1 MFGGK
6 SFDTSKDIP
15 DLSGKVILV
24 TGGNAGLGQE
34 TILRLASRNPSKIY
48 LAARTA
54 SKAQAAIKE
63 IKKTVP
69 NAPIEHLPLD
79 LASFASIRSA
89 AETFTSESSRLDL
102 LVNNAGVMGTPY
114 GLTKDGYEDQF
125 GTNVMGHAL
134 LTRLLLPT
142 LLKTAEEPNSDVRV
156 VNLASIGHHMAPS
169 GGVIFDQAALEN
181 YSTWRRYGQAK
192 LSNILFARE
201 LARRYPTI
209 KSVAV
214 HPGIIMTNLY
224 TPMQSNILSTFA
236 VWLTRTMAPLL
247 PGVMTSTEEGATNS
261 LWAATAPADKVKSG
275 QYYTPI
281 AHASSGSRYAHD
293 DGLAKKLWEYIDT
306 ELQKHG
312 F

>member
-1 MFGGK
+1 
-6 SFDTSKDIP
+6 
-15 DLSGKVILV
+15 
-24 TGGNAGLGQE
+24 
-34 TILRLASRNPSKIY
+34 
-48 LAARTA
+48 
-54 SKAQAAIKE
+54 
-63 IKKTVP
+63 
-69 NAPIEHLPLD
+69 
-79 LASFASIRSA
+79 
-89 AETFTSESSRLDL
+89 
-102 LVNNAGVMGTPY
+102 MGTTY
-114 GLTKDGYEDQF
+114 SITKDGYEDQF

-142 LLKTAEEPNSDVRV
+142 LLITSEEPNSDVRI

-236 VWLTRTMAPLL
+236 VWFTRTMAPLL
-247 PGVMTSTEEGATNS
+247 PGVMASTEEGAANS
-261 LWAATAPADKVKSG
+261 LWAATAPTKKVESG
-275 QYYTPI
+275 QYYTPV
-281 AHASSGSRYAHD
+281 AHASSGSRYARD
-293 DGLAKKLWEYIDT
+293 DSLAKKLWEYIDT

-312 F
+312 L